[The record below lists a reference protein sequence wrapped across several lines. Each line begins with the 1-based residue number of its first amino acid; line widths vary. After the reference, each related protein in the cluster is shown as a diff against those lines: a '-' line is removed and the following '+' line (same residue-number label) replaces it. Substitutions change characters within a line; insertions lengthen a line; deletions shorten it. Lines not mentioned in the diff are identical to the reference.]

1 MQCLTVLYT
10 HVCFQFCTQSVMA
23 VFKFAVGL
31 LALLLVSAWAEE
43 VEVRI
48 VVPYGRL

>member
-1 MQCLTVLYT
+1 
-10 HVCFQFCTQSVMA
+10 MA

-43 VEVRI
+43 VEVRDWLI
-48 VVPYGRL
+48 TAPESSESESDRLSQAHLYELH